1 MSIDVVGVGYPVVDC
16 LARIPFFPEKDGLVH
31 MDDCSWQG
39 GGMVST
45 GLIAASVLGASAGMV
60 GVVGDDQYGRFC
72 LYDFER
78 NGVDTSHMVMDHGA
92 TTNFAIVLSEKNC
105 RSFLSRDGN
114 RRELQ
119 PEELDAQYIAQ
130 AKYLL
135 VTEMDA
141 ASVAACQIAHE
152 NGVKVVIDAD
162 IFDQRTVYHLD
173 LIDEFIASQIFYE
186 EMFQE
191 GSICE
196 NCRKICGMGPEI
208 AIITL
213 GDKGCAGIFRGEYIQ
228 APSFDSIQ
236 VVDTTGAGDVF
247 HGAFIYGLLQN
258 WSGTVIARF
267 ANAVAAIKCTRLGG
281 RAGIPN
287 LETVEKHLATGV
299 IEQGF
304 LEKRAEM
311 YREGLVT
318 EAG

>member
-45 GLIAASVLGASAGMV
+45 GLIAASVLGASTGMI
-60 GVVGDDQYGRFC
+60 GVVGDDQYGQFC
-72 LYDFER
+72 LYDFKR
-78 NGVDTSHMVMDHGA
+78 NHVDTSRMVVDEGA

-105 RSFLSRDGN
+105 RSFISRDGN
-114 RRELQ
+114 RRELR
-119 PEELDAQYIAQ
+119 PEELDAQYISQ
-130 AKYLL
+130 AKFLL

-141 ASVAACQIAHE
+141 ASIAACKIAHE
-152 NGVKVVIDAD
+152 YGVKVVIDAD
-162 IFDQRTVYHLD
+162 IFDQRTVEHLD
-173 LIDEFIASQIFYE
+173 LIDVFISSQIFYD
-186 EMFQE
+186 EMFPE
-191 GSICE
+191 GDLHE
-196 NCRKICGMGPEI
+196 NCRDICEKGPEI
-208 AIITL
+208 AIVTL
-213 GDKGCAGIFRGEYIQ
+213 GDKGCAGIFRGESIQ

-258 WSGTVIARF
+258 WSGGVIARF

-281 RAGIPN
+281 REGIPN

-299 IEQGF
+299 IEQSF
-304 LEKRAEM
+304 LEQRTEM
-311 YREGLVT
+311 YRKGLVT
-318 EAG
+318 AAG